1 MRGLFRRQSHRWRS
15 FAPLIVLFVAVAVY
29 VPSAWHD
36 ESQDHTHDESQEHTC
51 PVCNI
56 RHQLVIAV
64 SVNLP
69 LQVPEHSRC
78 LAPSVHG
85 TRAHQFVV
93 KQSAPRAPPA

>member
-1 MRGLFRRQSHRWRS
+1 MRSLFRRQSHPWRS
-15 FAPLIVLFVAVAVY
+15 SAALIVLFVAVAVY

-36 ESQDHTHDESQEHTC
+36 ESQEHTC
-51 PVCNI
+51 TVCKIGHQPVT
-56 RHQLVIAV
+56 AV

-69 LQVPEHSRC
+69 LQAPEQSRF

>member
-1 MRGLFRRQSHRWRS
+1 MRGLFRRQSHGGRS
-15 FAPLIVLFVAVAVY
+15 FAALIVLFVAVAAY

-36 ESQDHTHDESQEHTC
+36 ESQEHAC
-51 PVCNI
+51 VVCKI
-56 RHQLVIAV
+56 GHQPVIAA

-69 LQVPEHSRC
+69 RQAPERSRG

-85 TRAHQFVV
+85 TRAHQLVF

>member
-1 MRGLFRRQSHRWRS
+1 MRGLFRRQSNRWRS
-15 FAPLIVLFVAVAVY
+15 FAALIVLFVAVAAY

-36 ESQDHTHDESQEHTC
+36 ESDESQEHTC
-51 PVCNI
+51 LVCKI
-56 RHQLVIAV
+56 RHQPVIAV

-69 LQVPEHSRC
+69 RQVPERSRG

-85 TRAHQFVV
+85 TRAHQLVF

>member
-1 MRGLFRRQSHRWRS
+1 MRGLFRQQSQGWRS
-15 FAPLIVLFVAVAVY
+15 FAALVVLFVAVAAY

-36 ESQDHTHDESQEHTC
+36 ESQEHTC
-51 PVCNI
+51 TVCKIGHQPVT
-56 RHQLVIAV
+56 AV

-69 LQVPEHSRC
+69 LQAPEHSRY

-85 TRAHQFVV
+85 TRAHQLVF

>member
-15 FAPLIVLFVAVAVY
+15 SAALIVLFVAVAAY

-36 ESQDHTHDESQEHTC
+36 ASDESQEHTC
-51 PVCNI
+51 TVCKI
-56 RHQLVIAV
+56 GHQPVIAV

-69 LQVPEHSRC
+69 LRVPEHSRC
-78 LAPSVHG
+78 FAPSVHG

>member
-1 MRGLFRRQSHRWRS
+1 MRGLFRQQSQGSRS
-15 FAPLIVLFVAVAVY
+15 FATLVVLFVAVAAY

-36 ESQDHTHDESQEHTC
+36 ESNESQEHTC
-51 PVCNI
+51 LVCKI
-56 RHQLVIAV
+56 GHQPVIAI

-69 LQVPEHSRC
+69 LQVPEHSPC

-85 TRAHQFVV
+85 ARAHQFVE